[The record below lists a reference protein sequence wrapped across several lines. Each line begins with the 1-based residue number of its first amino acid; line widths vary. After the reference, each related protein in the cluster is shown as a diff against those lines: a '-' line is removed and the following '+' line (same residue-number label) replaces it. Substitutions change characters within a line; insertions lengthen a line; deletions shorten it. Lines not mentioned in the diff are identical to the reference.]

1 MRRAPPA
8 ATRPGLCVPAA
19 RTFYPPP
26 PSLPLAPALLSS
38 RPSPSPLTTPPLQHE
53 KAFGEK
59 LQKGLSEKDILGPA
73 KKRPAASRRP
83 RPTPTPAPFF
93 ELPTLAW
100 TPELQVGLSVLGLFV
115 VPLVGL
121 LAYCLVTAKSAP
133 KAAARVAEAPAAAA
147 KTVSS
152 AAKRA
157 LKAKG
162 Q

>member
-8 ATRPGLCVPAA
+8 ATRPGLCVPARA
-19 RTFYPPP
+19 RGGQHPLPPLP
-26 PSLPLAPALLSS
+26 PLTRLSLFPSPAPA
-38 RPSPSPLTTPPLQHE
+38 LQHE

-59 LQKGLSEKDILGPA
+59 LQKGLSEKEILGPA

-93 ELPTLAW
+93 ELPPLVW

>member
-1 MRRAPPA
+1 MPARARCGGSVTNAPSPTA
-8 ATRPGLCVPAA
+8 SLPRSRAC
-19 RTFYPPP
+19 
-26 PSLPLAPALLSS
+26 PSLHPP
-38 RPSPSPLTTPPLQHE
+38 PPLQHE

-59 LQKGLSEKDILGPA
+59 LQKGLSEKEILGPA

-93 ELPTLAW
+93 ELPQLAW

-115 VPLVGL
+115 LPLLGL
-121 LAYCLVTAKSAP
+121 LAYCLVTAKSTP

>member
-1 MRRAPPA
+1 M
-8 ATRPGLCVPAA
+8 RPGLCVPSPTASP
-19 RTFYPPP
+19 FSLYPPSYAHGAC
-26 PSLPLAPALLSS
+26 PSFSPAPA
-38 RPSPSPLTTPPLQHE
+38 LQHE

-59 LQKGLSEKDILGPA
+59 LQKGLSEKEILGPA

-93 ELPTLAW
+93 ELPPLVW